1 MTFEAFNTAPAT
13 TPNTIIQTTSSVLY
27 NLQRVGPKVPSQWVT
42 DQLNRAALVQRYR
55 RYAIGDQDAF
65 LSPEMR
71 ALLGVTSA
79 IYSPFADNYQDVVI
93 QAYVDR
99 CLLQTIQAP
108 GNDAGSQWT
117 DDVYEYTRMDGL
129 QGDVHEATIRDGD
142 AFVMCTWDEDS
153 QQVKYTLEE
162 AYDGNIGMLAF
173 YRSKSIPIMDCAV
186 KIWQI
191 ALDITMNVLTRVNIY
206 YPDHVEKYFGINNA
220 PLSPWQGGDVSIPQY
235 TPDNQTISAVVPSA
249 TRFGN
254 YKQIAAISKPTPSEV
269 IHFEPE
275 DAIQYYKNR
284 DGSPLGIPVFHF
296 RNRGRQNYGYSE
308 IKSSIP
314 IQDALNRIMYSLVI
328 NAEYNGFSIVWT
340 KGFQAQSALRPGALI
355 EISPKQFMTKDEIA
369 DIGRLTAGDMA
380 PFIQTAKWLT
390 GEIGKI
396 TRTPTTEFDEGGSAG
411 RVSGEALKMR
421 EIGLIGKANR
431 FMTKA
436 GNVWEDIFMYA
447 YRTQMAYGDK
457 MPPAGVDSA
466 KAIWRSA
473 EIRDDTQIVQNA
485 MLLRPV
491 VGDAQTLRMVSPVLD
506 IDESGIQEILQ
517 EKQEE
522 NTSKLASLSAIPQ
535 FNQFQQPGAQTQT
548 NGTQPGNASNVTP
561 MSNGTNQTT
570 PGAAQQDDDSQLEAP
585 TQGVQEMAA

>member
-1 MTFEAFNTAPAT
+1 MTFDAFQTAPAT
-13 TPNTIIQTTSSVLY
+13 TPNTVVQTTSSVLY
-27 NLQRVGPKVPSQWVT
+27 NLQWVGPKVPSLWVQ
-42 DQLNRAALVQRYR
+42 DQLNRAANVQRYR

-71 ALLGVTSA
+71 ALLGVTSTN
-79 IYSPFADNYQDVVI
+79 YSPFADNYQDVVI
-93 QAYVDR
+93 QSFVDR
-99 CLLQTIQAP
+99 CLLQAIQAP
-108 GNDAGSQWT
+108 GNDAGSEYF
-117 DDVYEYTRMDGL
+117 DNFYEYARLDGL
-129 QGDVHEATIRDGD
+129 QSDIHEAAIRDGD
-142 AFVMCTWDEDS
+142 TFAMVTWDEET
-153 QQVKYTLEE
+153 QQNKVTLEE

-173 YRSKSIPIMDCAV
+173 YRSKSIPIMDCAI

-206 YPDHVEKYFGINNA
+206 FPDHVEKYYGINNA
-220 PLSPWQGGDVSIPQY
+220 PLSPWQGGDISIPEY
-235 TPDNQTISAVVPSA
+235 KPESQTITAVVPSSGGIKSIGA
-249 TRFGN
+249 V
-254 YKQIAAISKPTPSEV
+254 SKPTPSAV

-275 DAIQYYKNR
+275 EPIQYYKNR

-328 NAEYNGFSIVWT
+328 NAEYNGFNILWT
-340 KGFQAQSALRPGALI
+340 RGFQAPSAIRPGTII
-355 EISPKQFMTKDEIA
+355 EISKDQPMTTDQVA
-369 DIGRLTAGDMA
+369 DVGRLEAGNMS
-380 PFIQTAKWLT
+380 PFIDTAKWLT

-396 TRTPTTEFDEGGSAG
+396 TRTPTNEFSQDAG
-411 RVSGEALKMR
+411 KVSGESLKMR

-447 YRTQMAYGDK
+447 ARVEAAYGNK
-457 MPPAGVDSA
+457 MPPKIETA

-506 IDESGIQEILQ
+506 IDESGIQEILD
-517 EKQEE
+517 EKQQE
-522 NTSKLASLSAIPQ
+522 TADKLAAMAAVPQ
-535 FNQFQQPGAQTQT
+535 FGAFQQPGEPTPS
-548 NGTQPGNASNVTP
+548 GGNVTP
-561 MSNGTNQTT
+561 MQNGMNQTA
-570 PGAAQQDDDSQLEAP
+570 PGSTASAEQQSQLEAP
-585 TQGVQEMAA
+585 TKGVQEVTQ